1 MKKINYLKVYGF
13 VFFLILISIL
23 TIYKMTGQESFLES
37 ENRYKTKLIKPNK
50 ENLLNGEF
58 TSNLEESIND
68 NLILRNKILS
78 AQNYLDIKVFSKY
91 KISDVIFSQD
101 KTKLFRF
108 REDEGK
114 VDEEK
119 LKEDLENWEKINN
132 KLTKL
137 DVKLIVVGFPD
148 QSHIFTDQY
157 PYFAFNNEGKY
168 QESRK
173 LFFNRLDEIGIENID
188 MDAYLRKDRE
198 QFYTKTD
205 HHPNFY
211 AAMEAYKIILDKLS
225 NEGIKLDNVINKS
238 NLLYGDYNLVG
249 AHTRKIFNYIKEDFK
264 MPYLQA
270 KESIPYTRQDK
281 EDFGK
286 EIFKNTQYYASYM
299 GGDSEFTLIDTNRKD
314 LPNIMLIGD
323 STSNML
329 ESIFWMNANKF
340 ISLDFRKIKDKT
352 IEDYVE
358 EYEPDIIIVSIISG
372 YYDDLNKIMK

>member
-1 MKKINYLKVYGF
+1 MKKINCLKVYGF
-13 VFFLILISIL
+13 VFFLILISAL
-23 TIYKMTGQESFLES
+23 TIYKMTGEESFLES

-78 AQNYLDIKVFSKY
+78 AQNYLDINVLSKY
-91 KISDVIFSQD
+91 KVSDVIFSQD

-108 REDEGK
+108 REDEGQVEK
-114 VDEEK
+114 EK
-119 LKEDLENWEKINN
+119 LEADLEKWEKINN
-132 KLTKL
+132 KFIKEG
-137 DVKLIVVGFPD
+137 VKLIVLGFPD

-168 QESRK
+168 QESRE
-173 LFFNRLDEIGIENID
+173 LFFNGLDKIGIENID
-188 MDAYLRKDRE
+188 MDDYLRKDRE

-211 AAMEAYKIILDKLS
+211 AAMEAYKLVLDRLS
-225 NEGIKLDNVINKS
+225 KEGIKLDNFIDKS
-238 NLLYGDYNLVG
+238 DLLYGDYNFVG
-249 AHTRKIFNYIKEDFK
+249 AHARKVFNYIKEDFK

-270 KESIPYTRQDK
+270 QDPISYTRKDK

-286 EIFKNTQYYASYM
+286 GIFKNTQYYASYM

-314 LPNIMLIGD
+314 LPNIMVIGD

-340 ISLDFRKIKDKT
+340 ISLDFRKIKDKS

-358 EYEPDIIIVSIISG
+358 EYKPDIIVVSIISG
-372 YYDDLNKIMK
+372 FYDNLDRIMR

>member
-1 MKKINYLKVYGF
+1 MKRINYLKVYGF
-13 VFFLILISIL
+13 VFFLILISAL
-23 TIYKMTGQESFLES
+23 TIYKMTGEASFLEN
-37 ENRYKTKLIKPNK
+37 ENRYKTKLIKPDK

-58 TSNLEESIND
+58 ITNLEESIND
-68 NLILRNKILS
+68 NLILRSKILS
-78 AQNYLDIKVFSKY
+78 AQNYLDINVLNKY
-91 KISDVIFSQD
+91 KVSDVIFSQD

-108 REDEGK
+108 REDKGQ
-114 VDEEK
+114 VDEEQ
-119 LKEDLENWEKINN
+119 LNEDLENWEKINN
-132 KLTKL
+132 NFKKS

-157 PYFAFNNEGKY
+157 PYFAFNNEEKY
-168 QESRK
+168 QESKK
-173 LFFNRLDEIGIENID
+173 LFFNGLEKIGIENID

-211 AAMEAYKIILDKLS
+211 AAMEAYKLVFDKLS
-225 NEGIKLDNVINKS
+225 NDGLKLDDVINKS
-238 NLLYGDYNLVG
+238 DLLYGDYNFVG
-249 AHTRKIFNYIKEDFK
+249 AHTRKVFNYIKEDFK
-264 MPYLQA
+264 MPYLEA
-270 KESIPYTRQDK
+270 KTPISYTRQDK

-299 GGDSEFTLIDTNRKD
+299 GGDSEFTLIDTDRED
-314 LPNIMLIGD
+314 LPNIMVIGD

-340 ISLDFRKIKDKT
+340 ISLDFRKIKDRT
-352 IEDYVE
+352 IADYVE
-358 EYEPDIIIVSIISG
+358 EYKPDIVIVSIISG